1 MENFKFLLFGIAG
14 FSVVFWVAVISLWH
28 VYMFPKFFN
37 EDKGLNAE
45 IKQEINLTTQPIL
58 GNFVNSNNFKSR
70 DKFSM
75 KKFVVA
81 DFSYKNN
88 NLKLNKLYTTMM
100 IGVSFAS
107 FIFVTYGLSSSIT
120 SIN

>member
-88 NLKLNKLYTTMM
+88 NLKLNKLYTTIM